1 MKREDAKVVGVVSLM
16 AIAATF
22 FASLGV
28 LVDAAFALISL
39 GLSIL
44 AALLF
49 VYWYIRFGR

>member
-22 FASLGV
+22 FTSLGV
-28 LVDAAFALISL
+28 LVDSAFALIGL
-39 GLSIL
+39 GLSVL

>member
-28 LVDAAFALISL
+28 LVDTAFAFISL
-39 GLSIL
+39 GLSVL

-49 VYWYIRFGR
+49 VYWYLRFGR

>member
-22 FASLGV
+22 FTSLGV
-28 LVDAAFALISL
+28 LVDTAFALIGL
-39 GLSIL
+39 GLSVL